1 MEILEKSL
9 FFCFPYPVNKESDE
23 VLFILSLLATL
34 RSISKRRRNAI
45 QPLARQTVLHA

>member
-23 VLFILSLLATL
+23 VLFSLLATL